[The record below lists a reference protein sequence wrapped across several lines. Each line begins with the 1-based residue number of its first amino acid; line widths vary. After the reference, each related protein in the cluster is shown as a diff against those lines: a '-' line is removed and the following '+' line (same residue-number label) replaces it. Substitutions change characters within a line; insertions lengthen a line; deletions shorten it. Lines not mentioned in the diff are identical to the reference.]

1 MPVSA
6 WILIGATVALAV
18 SVLASLAVA
27 AVLGV
32 ISREV
37 SQLLEPEAW
46 GLVPPMQAKPTAA
59 RT

>member
-6 WILIGATVALAV
+6 WIMIGATAALTV

-37 SQLLEPEAW
+37 SRLLEPEAW
-46 GLVPPMQAKPTAA
+46 GWAPRRQPKATAA